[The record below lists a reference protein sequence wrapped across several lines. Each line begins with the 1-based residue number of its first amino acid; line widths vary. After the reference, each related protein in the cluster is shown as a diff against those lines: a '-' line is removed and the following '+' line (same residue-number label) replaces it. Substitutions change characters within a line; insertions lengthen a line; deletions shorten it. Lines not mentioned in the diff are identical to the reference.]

1 MSPRTSESSVR
12 FGMLNLRT
20 LAIALSL
27 LPLFSGPTTV
37 TAQTFSNVTAA
48 AGISHTQFASPPVFL
63 DMSMQ
68 QIMSGGAAA
77 RDYDGDGFVDLFFTR
92 MDAPDLLYR
101 NQGNG
106 TFALVDPSISGIN
119 RVGGSNGAAW
129 GDINNDGKADLYITT
144 IDDSRNYLYVNN
156 GDGSFTEQAIERGVS
171 VSGKAAAYSS
181 TFGDYDGDG
190 YLDMF
195 TTSWQDIGGTGTRLF
210 RNQGAANPGYFTDT
224 TVAAGVDMSQL
235 VGYQGVTNSTLAFA
249 PRFTDL
255 DRDGHV
261 DLAVTGDF
269 DTSRLYWNNG
279 DGTFTDGTDAA
290 GVGVDNNGMGSAI
303 GDYNGDGHLD
313 WFVSSIWDEDIPSGA
328 GWLGNG
334 SQLYTNNGD
343 RTFTA
348 TSMDTHWGWGSTFFD
363 YDNDG
368 QLDLAVTNG
377 MDIPDELATIEN
389 DFNHN
394 PTQLYHNNNGVLT
407 DVAAAEGVIDMDS
420 GKGLLWLDFDN
431 DGKLDLLIINNEGA
445 PVLYRNDSLTDND
458 WIGFDTVGTLSNTD
472 GFGAWITVTQDGVS
486 QVFEIN
492 AGSNFLGQNDK
503 RAHFGLG
510 EGDGIVDSISIAWP
524 SGISQYFTDV
534 PANQY
539 WTINETLGLVPFAVV
554 PEPSSVALAAI
565 AALALGACRV
575 RRGKSR
581 QSHVRSGPSAKG
593 IR

>member
-1 MSPRTSESSVR
+1 MSHRPSESRASCDV
-12 FGMLNLRT
+12 LNLRI
-20 LAIALSL
+20 LMLVLSFLSL
-27 LPLFSGPTTV
+27 LRSPTNV
-37 TAQTFSNVTAA
+37 SAQTFSNVTAA
-48 AGISHTQFASPPVFL
+48 AGISHTQFASPPVFF

-77 RDYDGDGFVDLFFTR
+77 RDYDSDGYVDLFFTR

-106 TFALVDPSISGIN
+106 TFAVVDPSVTGIN
-119 RVGGSNGAAW
+119 RVNGSNGASW
-129 GDINNDGKADLYITT
+129 GDINNDGNADLYITT
-144 IDDSRNYLYVNN
+144 VDDSRNYLYVNN
-156 GDGSFTEQAIERGVS
+156 GNGSFTEQAIARGVS
-171 VSGKAAAYSS
+171 VSGKDAAYSS

-195 TTSWQDIGGTGTRLF
+195 TTSWYDIGGTGTRLF
-210 RNQGAANPGYFTDT
+210 RNQGAANPGHFTDT

-235 VGYQGVTNSTLAFA
+235 VGYQGVTNSTTAFA
-249 PRFTDL
+249 PRFADL
-255 DRDGHV
+255 NRDGHV

-290 GVGVDNNGMGSAI
+290 GVGIDNNGMGSAI

-313 WFVSSIWDEDIPSGA
+313 WFVSSIHDENIPNGA

-343 RTFTA
+343 GTFTA
-348 TSMDTHWGWGSTFFD
+348 TAMDTHWGWGSTFFD

-394 PTQLYHNNNGVLT
+394 PTLLYHNDNGVLT
-407 DVAAAEGVIDMDS
+407 DVAAAEGVTDMDA
-420 GKGLLWLDFDN
+420 GKGLLVLDFDN
-431 DGKLDLLIINNEGA
+431 DGQLDLLVINNEGA
-445 PVLYRNDSLTDND
+445 PVLYRNDSELLND
-458 WIGFDTVGTLSNTD
+458 WIGLDTVGTVSNAD
-472 GFGAWITVTQDGVS
+472 GLGALITLTEDGVTQI
-486 QVFEIN
+486 FEIN
-492 AGSNFLGQNDK
+492 AGSNYLGQNDK

-510 EGDGIVDSISIAWP
+510 DGDGIVDSISIAWP
-524 SGISQYFTDV
+524 SGISQLFTDV

-554 PEPSSVALAAI
+554 PEPSSVALATI
-565 AALALGACRV
+565 AALALGACHV
-575 RRGKSR
+575 RRRKSGR
-581 QSHVRSGPSAKG
+581 SHVRKG
-593 IR
+593 AR